1 MPKSYVIAAVILSI
15 LLLILGI
22 SIWNTGSDQPEPVEI
37 VPEETITTSD
47 EADNDYSAWQELPEE
62 TEEPETQDVT
72 RILFEGFDEESLGEG
87 ALDGVNVREELSGKV
102 LLDEEIVEQAA
113 LEKNESEQ
121 N

>member
-47 EADNDYSAWQELPEE
+47 EVDNDYSAWQELPEE

-72 RILFEGFDEESLGEG
+72 RILFEGFDEESL
-87 ALDGVNVREELSGKV
+87 DGVNVREELSGKV

-113 LEKNESEQ
+113 LEKTESEQ